1 VLRDVRDR
9 IRASGGRRER
19 DVNRLG
25 GGMDAFIT
33 SSDCN
38 LLNDLTIIEGNV
50 GLDVRTTALAFNLPP
65 RRGVLVDV
73 SVT

>member
-1 VLRDVRDR
+1 
-9 IRASGGRRER
+9 
-19 DVNRLG
+19 
-25 GGMDAFIT
+25 MDAFLT

-50 GLDVRTTALAFNLPP
+50 GLDVGTTALAFNLPP